1 MLNHNKRD
9 RGGRGR
15 HIWHIFWNVGPAL
28 MMRKNVFVF
37 IHNSLFLLG
46 MELNTF
52 AQYFLLYR
60 MNTVNEPTLFLLQGG
75 YERILQWPVSR
86 GYSGRRSRTVAIKCL
101 WLTRLIQWL
110 TPRNPDFQIFNT
122 SHGYGTSAT
131 VQDSN
136 TISIS
141 HCTRF
146 QPLLYETSNTISMT
160 GHWRILS
167 YVPSIGW
174 IFWGIGALINLLWGL
189 ITTL

>member
-1 MLNHNKRD
+1 MAKKSLHMNLL
-9 RGGRGR
+9 
-15 HIWHIFWNVGPAL
+15 FL
-28 MMRKNVFVF
+28 
-37 IHNSLFLLG
+37 LFLLG

-86 GYSGRRSRTVAIKCL
+86 GYSGRRSRTAAIKCL
-101 WLTRLIQWL
+101 WL

-160 GHWRILS
+160 GNWRILS